1 MRSYVDIKLMPA
13 QTVALIDAN
22 IFIYHLSGHSAE
34 STALLQRIHS
44 GEIEGYITT
53 VVIAEVLHRR
63 MIGEAIAKRLV
74 SPTQAMK
81 RLKANPRLVSM
92 LTNYIADVETL
103 LQLPL
108 KIIEVQPA
116 DISFSHALR
125 QSHGLFVNDSI
136 NLACALR
143 HGITDVATHD
153 ADFARVLAIKAWEPT
168 DI

>member
-1 MRSYVDIKLMPA
+1 MDIKLMPA

-22 IFIYHLSGHSAE
+22 IFIYHLGGLSAE
-34 STALLQRIHS
+34 CTSLLHCVRT
-44 GEIEGYITT
+44 GEIESFVTT
-53 VVIAEVLHRR
+53 IVIAEVLHRR
-63 MIGEAIAKRLV
+63 MIGEAIAKQLV

-81 RLKANPRLVSM
+81 RLKANPSLVSM
-92 LTNYIADVETL
+92 LTDYIDDVETL

-116 DISFSHALR
+116 DVSYSNALR
-125 QSHGLFVNDSI
+125 RTHGLCVNDSI

-143 HGITDVATHD
+143 LGITDIATHD
-153 ADFARVLAIKAWEPT
+153 TDFARVPMIAVWEPT